1 MKYVLDTNIIL
12 FYLRDK
18 AVKKLL
24 DEEYRLFRS
33 SDDIL
38 ISVVTLGE
46 IRSIARRNRWGSK
59 RIEAVETFLNK
70 MIIMEVGFRPIIDAY
85 VEIDTFSQGK
95 HESKELKLSARNMG
109 KNDLWIAAT
118 ALATSSKLM
127 TTDKDFLHLD
137 KAYFDLV
144 LINT

>member
-24 DEEYRLFRS
+24 DEEYRFFRS

-46 IRSIARRNRWGSK
+46 IRSIARRNRWGSR
-59 RIEAVETFLNK
+59 RIEAVETFL
-70 MIIMEVGFRPIIDAY
+70 IF
-85 VEIDTFSQGK
+85 EIHF
-95 HESKELKLSARNMG
+95 
-109 KNDLWIAAT
+109 
-118 ALATSSKLM
+118 M
-127 TTDKDFLHLD
+127 TCILF
-137 KAYFDLV
+137 A
-144 LINT
+144 

>member
-38 ISVVTLGE
+38 IPL
-46 IRSIARRNRWGSK
+46 
-59 RIEAVETFLNK
+59 
-70 MIIMEVGFRPIIDAY
+70 
-85 VEIDTFSQGK
+85 
-95 HESKELKLSARNMG
+95 
-109 KNDLWIAAT
+109 
-118 ALATSSKLM
+118 
-127 TTDKDFLHLD
+127 
-137 KAYFDLV
+137 
-144 LINT
+144 